1 MEQDAILSMKIIFKL
16 TNNKNGIKFILI
28 IDKLFYNVKI

>member
-1 MEQDAILSMKIIFKL
+1 MEQDAILSMKVIFKL
-16 TNNKNGIKFILI
+16 TNKKNGIKFTLI